1 MIYLDNSA
9 TTPVREE
16 VREYIYQLMQNE
28 FGNASAL
35 YDLGINSEKILKAA
49 RNTLAKAL
57 NVKGEEIYFTAS
69 GSEANNMAIKGI
81 AETYIKRGRHI
92 ITTAVEHPSVLRAVE
107 YLAERGWNVTY
118 LAVDS
123 QGNIALEDLEKSL
136 GRDTVLVT
144 MMMVNNEVGTT
155 FPIGSAAKMI
165 RRLAPDCHFH
175 VDGVQAFGRLPID
188 LQKLDVDTFAL
199 SGHKIG
205 APKGV
210 GALYVRKGL
219 RLQPLIHGGGQE
231 MGLRGGTENIYY
243 IAGLGLAAKLS
254 LEDRERKNQHLAEVR
269 TGFFNALN
277 TAGVEYKIN
286 GGNDEKAVPYIVN
299 LEFPGVT
306 AEVLLHFLEGQKIYV
321 SQGSACHSRTK
332 GSSETLTAM
341 GRTDEERNSALR
353 FSFSDDTRCED
364 MPAVAKAIKEGAEM
378 IKDMRGGK

>member
-9 TTPVREE
+9 TTPVRAE
-16 VREYIYQLMQNE
+16 VREYIYQLMKEE

-35 YDLGINSEKILKAA
+35 YDLGINSEKILTAA
-49 RNTLAKAL
+49 RKTLAQAL
-57 NVKGEEIYFTAS
+57 KVKGEEIYFTAS

-81 AETYIKRGRHI
+81 AQTYIKRGRHI
-92 ITTAVEHPSVLRAVE
+92 ITTAVEHPSVLRTVE
-107 YLAERGWNVTY
+107 YLAERGWEVTY

-123 QGNIALEDLEKSL
+123 QGNIDLKDLEKSL
-136 GRDTVLVT
+136 RRDTVLVT
-144 MMMVNNEVGTT
+144 MMMVNNEVGTI
-155 FPIGSAAKMI
+155 FPIGEAAKLI

-175 VDGVQAFGRLPID
+175 VDGVQAFGRLEVD
-188 LQKLDVDTFAL
+188 LKALAVDTFAL

-231 MGLRGGTENIYY
+231 RGLRGGTENIYY
-243 IAGLGLAAKLS
+243 IGGLALGAKLS
-254 LEDRERKNQHLAEVR
+254 LEDRENKNQHLFNVREDFFKALDAAEI
-269 TGFFNALN
+269 
-277 TAGVEYKIN
+277 EYRIN
-286 GGNDEKAVPYIVN
+286 GGGENLVPYIVN

-306 AEVLLHFLEGQKIYV
+306 AEVLLHFLEAEKIYV

-341 GRTDEERNSALR
+341 GRTPEERNSALR
-353 FSFSDDTRCED
+353 FSFSDETKGED
-364 MPAVAKAIKEGAEM
+364 MAAVAKAIKEGAKM